1 MLFSVNKYVAE
12 SSRSEKDKMWGSDW
26 SDLIAGGLMLGPEG
40 HAGFRLSGGW
50 DFPGRTTTWKTA
62 GKGKGARLL
71 VQGGDLPAWRQL
83 TSCRER

>member
-40 HAGFRLSGGW
+40 HAGFRLSGGGT
-50 DFPGRTTTWKTA
+50 FQAEQQHGKLQGR
-62 GKGKGARLL
+62 GKG
-71 VQGGDLPAWRQL
+71 QGSWSREETSQHGD
-83 TSCRER
+83 S